1 MPGTVDVDPTSP
13 KWNVTLRELLRREPA
28 GDVRAD
34 RVERHVAQVEQAGVA
49 DDDVQAD
56 RHHHVHADDDHVK
69 TVGTN
74 WATVL
79 LAPTAFTRSCW

>member
-1 MPGTVDVDPTSP
+1 MFRPIAITTY
-13 KWNVTLRELLRREPA
+13 TQMTTML
-28 GDVRAD
+28 
-34 RVERHVAQVEQAGVA
+34 
-49 DDDVQAD
+49 
-56 RHHHVHADDDHVK
+56 K